1 LLVSLLLGV
10 AERPTP
16 REIAGRARDA
26 SAAFLK
32 LHPPPNDRP
41 AS

>member
-1 LLVSLLLGV
+1 LMISLLLGV

-26 SAAFLK
+26 TVAFLQVQS
-32 LHPPPNDRP
+32 PPNAERR
-41 AS
+41 A